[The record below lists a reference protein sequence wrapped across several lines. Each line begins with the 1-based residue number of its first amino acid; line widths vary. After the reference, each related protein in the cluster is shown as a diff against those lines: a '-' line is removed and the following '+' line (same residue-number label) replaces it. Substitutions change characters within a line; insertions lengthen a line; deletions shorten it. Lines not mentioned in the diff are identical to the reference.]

1 MSLGFEMAKI
11 DKSARAD
18 QVHEAALALLLERP
32 RDEVTFELVAQ
43 RAGLRYWQLYHTHGN
58 AQTMFRAAITRLLV
72 RIEDDLAT
80 RPSDAGTVSEAIQIY
95 AAFAAEIMQRE
106 RYAQFLYLLIR
117 DRCSEP
123 MLDESYEKRIAKIL
137 RDGLERIVG
146 NAGLRHELI
155 ILLSPAATRAFVASL
170 EAELVLPKLLP
181 GFTPPP
187 PEAVSAVI
195 KRVADRVLA
204 ESYALGS
211 QAA

>member
-1 MSLGFEMAKI
+1 MAKI

-18 QVHEAALALLLERP
+18 QVHEAALELLLERP

-43 RAGLRYWQLYHTHGN
+43 RAGLRYWQLYRTHGN
-58 AQTMFRAAITRLLV
+58 ARTMFRAAIARLLG
-72 RIEDDLAT
+72 RIENDLAT
-80 RPSDAGTVSEAIQIY
+80 RPSDASTVSEAVRIY
-95 AAFAAEIMQRE
+95 SAFAAKVMQGE
-106 RYAQFLYLLIR
+106 NYANFLYLLIR
-117 DRCSEP
+117 DRCIEP
-123 MLDESYEKRIAKIL
+123 MLDESYETRIAKVL

-146 NAGLRHELI
+146 NAGLHHDLM
-155 ILLSPAATRAFVASL
+155 ILLSSSATRAFVASL

-187 PEAVSAVI
+187 PDAVSAII
-195 KRVADRVLA
+195 KRIAHRTLA